1 MKGHLIK
8 LSAFAIAAIGALVT
22 GGVPAAAAAASQ
34 TVPVSGVVFDP
45 CSGQNWAFTGKVHFV
60 ASFTPDASGGIHLD
74 LQDNASQIKLT
85 NLMTG
90 QQGVGTETD
99 HFTVNVPAPANEA
112 TLNGQFTEITA
123 GPTDNF
129 IVVYLMHLTFNAN
142 GTLTASVDNFKAT
155 CSG

>member
-8 LSAFAIAAIGALVT
+8 LSAFAVATMGALVI
-22 GGVPAAAAAASQ
+22 GAVAAAAAAASQ

-45 CSGQNWAFTGKVHFV
+45 CSGQNWAFTGKAHFV
-60 ASFTPDASGGIHLD
+60 ASFTPDSSGGIHLD
-74 LQDNASQIKLT
+74 LQDNASEIKLT
-85 NLMTG
+85 NLVTG

-129 IVVYLMHLTFNAN
+129 IVVYLIHVTFNAN
-142 GTLTASVDNFKAT
+142 GTMTAFVNNFTAR